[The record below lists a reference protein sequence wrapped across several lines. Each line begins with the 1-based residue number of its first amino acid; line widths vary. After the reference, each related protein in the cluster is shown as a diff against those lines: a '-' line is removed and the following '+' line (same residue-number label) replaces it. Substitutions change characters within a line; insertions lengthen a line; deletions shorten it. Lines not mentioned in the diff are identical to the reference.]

1 MRHKLELQEL
11 LLVGFHRKE
20 EKNELME
27 KSKELRNTEFK
38 EVSIVPDLTQQ
49 QRKEEAEMVRES
61 ERRNETR
68 TAEEVAKNLE
78 WMVAGRKGE
87 KRLFKGP
94 ARQWGG
100 EMRGRG
106 RGMWRGGVERGGTGR
121 GG

>member
-27 KSKELRNTEFK
+27 KSKELRNTEFQ

-87 KRLFKGP
+87 KRLFKGT

-106 RGMWRGGVERGGTGR
+106 RGMWRGGAERGGTGR